1 MRLFFGGGEIPG
13 WRELMAREGVKD
25 VSLSF
30 VGLHR
35 RTKNGAKNF
44 SIADNFPGDMN
55 VFLDSGAYS
64 FNKENSGHTREE
76 AHQLGEAYKDFVEAN
91 LDRVEMVSEFDV
103 LRFGSGTMEHNREN
117 FYDLLGDK
125 FMPIWHQE
133 YGIDELERLASAY
146 RRVGITETEVENR
159 DITPVLNNLVGRY
172 GVLLHGVAITGM
184 GSMGRVKWDSVG
196 STSWLS
202 PSQYGDTFVW
212 TGTELKRYPMKYK
225 DQARRRHRTLFESN
239 GFDAQLI
246 ADDNRDEILRLSLW
260 SWTQFLADINRH
272 RAFSSPVVTQQPEI
286 PDDDNGEEDDG
297 VVVHLHPETGNA
309 QLVTQGQEKRSTVD
323 IPLLSTTWN
332 TTENEDG
339 SSTSTPMF
347 GVSSESMRMCDT
359 CFLKGKCPAF
369 TPGASCAYK
378 IPVEV
383 KTAEQ
388 LRALQEGLIEM
399 QAQRVTFAAMTEQI
413 EGGYP
418 DPNLSSEID
427 RLGRLIKQKQDSEK
441 EIFKAS
447 QDITMSGGP
456 GFISKMF
463 GPAAGEKLHDATAPP
478 REAEKITGIIGEV
491 LKDDD

>member
-13 WRELMAREGVKD
+13 WRDLLHREGVRD

-35 RTKNGAKNF
+35 RTRNGAKNY
-44 SIADNFPGDMN
+44 SIAENFQGDAN

-64 FNKENSGHTREE
+64 FNKKDSEHTREE
-76 AHQLGEAYKDFVEAN
+76 AQMLAEAYKDFVEAN
-91 LDRVEMVSEFDV
+91 IDRVEIASEFDAV
-103 LRFGSGTMEHNREN
+103 QFGLGAIEHNREN

-125 FMPIWHQE
+125 FMPIWHPE
-133 YGIDELERLASAY
+133 YGMDELERLASAY
-146 RRVGITETEVENR
+146 RRVGITETEVEGR

-184 GSMGRVKWDSVG
+184 GSMGRIKWDSVG

-212 TGTELKRYPMKYK
+212 TGSELKRYPMKYK
-225 DQARRRHRTLFESN
+225 DQARRRHRTLFEAN

-246 ADDNRDEILRLSLW
+246 ADDNRDEILRLSIW

-272 RAFSSPVVTQQPEI
+272 RAFQGPGATQQPEF
-286 PDDDNGEEDDG
+286 PDDGNGEDDDG
-297 VVVHLHPETGNA
+297 VVVHLPTQPGNA
-309 QLVTQGQEKRSTVD
+309 QLVTPAPQPRELVD
-323 IPLLSTTWN
+323 IPLLSTTWK
-332 TTENEDG
+332 TTEHEDG
-339 SSTSTPMF
+339 STTSTPMF
-347 GVSSESMRMCDT
+347 GVRDESMRMCDT

-418 DPNLSSEID
+418 DPNLSGEID

-441 EIFKAS
+441 EIFRAT
-447 QDITMSGGP
+447 QDVTMAGGP

-463 GPAAGEKLHDATAPP
+463 GQAAGDKLHDQTAPP
-478 REAEKITGIIGEV
+478 REGEKITNIIGEIV
-491 LKDDD
+491 RDE